1 MYENESPPLHRE
13 ILRKDGKDVG
23 LSTCKNEYEESGKM
37 TKGH

>member
-13 ILRKDGKDVG
+13 ILKKDGKAVG
-23 LSTCKNEYEESGKM
+23 LSTCENEYEESGKM